1 MDPKTDWRT
10 LARFVEPERFHFYS
24 LGNTSFRP
32 IKINPLKIPYG
43 VTPQFWIDGVIDIY
57 CRAYGLLE
65 RGKQML
71 GETIYAL
78 YDEAGVFDAC
88 DYVDWKERVP
98 ELSKHVTFA
107 KVYKRMSDIKARLED
122 PFNPKGRAGND
133 TRDAY
138 ARLLDRLQAF
148 AREFSIERRLFGTSE
163 GIGVDELI
171 GRDDVTVLE
180 SKGLESTFRN
190 FIFGVITSG
199 FYKYGIAHEGGYLS
213 EDEYETVLV
222 VEEASEI
229 LTGNDAAGTGSG
241 KQFGMTGQ
249 SEFEQ
254 ILDQSAGYGLFIIAI
269 TQKIADMP
277 KSIIAN
283 SGLIFAG
290 RLKTADDIKVVVRA
304 LAREDMFEDRDL
316 VKFHPRM
323 PTGWFICQSSRTYD
337 IKDSEPILVQ
347 ISRLNLAPPSNAEID
362 EILSRRDAL
371 LSIPACQTTVI
382 AT

>member
-1 MDPKTDWRT
+1 M
-10 LARFVEPERFHFYS
+10 
-24 LGNTSFRP
+24 
-32 IKINPLKIPYG
+32 
-43 VTPQFWIDGVIDIY
+43 
-57 CRAYGLLE
+57 
-65 RGKQML
+65 
-71 GETIYAL
+71 
-78 YDEAGVFDAC
+78 
-88 DYVDWKERVP
+88 
-98 ELSKHVTFA
+98 LSKNVTFA
-107 KVYKRMSDIKARLED
+107 EVYKRMSQIKARLED
-122 PFNPKGRAGND
+122 PLNPKGRADND

-148 AREFSIERRLFGTSE
+148 SREFSIERKLFGTAD

-180 SKGLESTFRN
+180 IKGLESTLRN

-213 EDEYETVLV
+213 EDEFETVLII
-222 VEEASEI
+222 EEASEI
-229 LTGNDAAGTGSG
+229 LMGNDAAGTGSG
-241 KQFGMTGQ
+241 LDFGMTGQ

-254 ILDQSAGYGLFIIAI
+254 ILDQSAGYSLFIVAI

-290 RLKTADDIKVVVRA
+290 RLKTADDVKVVVRA
-304 LAREDMFEDRDL
+304 LARKDMFEDRDL

-323 PTGWFICQSSRTYD
+323 PTGWFVCQSSRTYD

-347 ISRLNLAPPSNAEID
+347 ISRLNIAPPSNAEID
-362 EILSRRDAL
+362 EILARKEAILAL
-371 LSIPACQTTVI
+371 PE
-382 AT
+382 